1 MPIAAILKVRM
12 AASTYRGAY
21 RARMSRFIGKIW
33 DETVA
38 GRGVYPRWALSP
50 AGATASFLSV
60 GGGGVHAAFDDE
72 VVGGRGVTVDGGE
85 GLLVVLVEEVLLAEL
100 NELVVQPVE

>member
-33 DETVA
+33 DEAVA
-38 GRGVYPRWALSP
+38 ARGVHPRWALSP
-50 AGATASFLSV
+50 VGATASYLRQLV
-60 GGGGVHAAFDDE
+60 E
-72 VVGGRGVTVDGGE
+72 VVSTPPSTTRSSGV
-85 GLLVVLVEEVLLAEL
+85 AAS
-100 NELVVQPVE
+100 P